1 MFLRKFYEA
10 TSEGGG
16 IAYNPFEGA
25 KAGDIKIIDSDAP
38 EEVEEVETPE
48 EKVVEKIEE
57 KTPEKVEEKVEEKIK
72 EKEPEKVEEKLEEQ
86 APEVVKEEKPEKV
99 FNLDEELKK
108 IDKWEALKKLGLDD
122 FEIDLLKYK
131 AETGDLTPYL
141 EAKTVDYS
149 KFTDEQIM
157 RHDLR
162 KQYKTMPDKLFDML
176 YEQKVNE
183 QFKLDAEVHG
193 EAAAELGRELLKFE
207 ADKIRQREIEAQK
220 KFKAPE
226 KPVDDTAQRQK
237 QEQEKM
243 IEEYKSYVNDSP
255 ATKTLLTDKRLV
267 YGNGETAFNY
277 AVEPKSLVETALNPN
292 LLFNDLKDKNGNADL
307 AKVYKAK
314 AYIANME
321 QVEKMLIEHG
331 KTLGKKEE
339 FEKLENPSK
348 KEAAPA
354 VTTENLTPGQALAKY
369 GKFKSPN
376 Y

>member
-38 EEVEEVETPE
+38 EEETPE
-48 EKVVEKIEE
+48 EKVVEKVEDKAPEEVEKVEEKAEPKEKIEE
-57 KTPEKVEEKVEEKIK
+57 KVPEKVEEKVEEK
-72 EKEPEKVEEKLEEQ
+72 
-86 APEVVKEEKPEKV
+86 APEVKQPV

-131 AETGDLTPYL
+131 AETGDVTPYL

-162 KQYKTMPDKLFDML
+162 KQYKGMSDKAFELL
-176 YEQKVNE
+176 YEKKVNE
-183 QFKLDAEVHG
+183 QFNLDAEVHG
-193 EAAAELGRELLKFE
+193 DAAAELGRELLKFE

-243 IEEYKSYVNDSP
+243 IEEYKSYVNDNP

>member
-1 MFLRKFYEA
+1 MFLRKFFEA

-16 IAYNPFEGA
+16 IAYNPFGGA
-25 KAGDIKIIDSDAP
+25 KEGEIKIIDP
-38 EEVEEVETPE
+38 EVPKEEVPETVEENEPEKPETKVEEKPE
-48 EKVVEKIEE
+48 EKVEE
-57 KTPEKVEEKVEEKIK
+57 KTEEKVEEKAPEKTEEKVEEKVE
-72 EKEPEKVEEKLEEQ
+72 PKVEQ
-86 APEVVKEEKPEKV
+86 PV

-162 KQYKTMPDKLFDML
+162 KQYKGMSDKAFELL
-176 YEQKVNE
+176 CEKKINE
-183 QFKLDAEVHG
+183 QFNLDAEVHG
-193 EAAAELGRELLKFE
+193 EAAAELGREMLKFE

-292 LLFNDLKDKNGNADL
+292 LLFNDLRDKNGNADL
-307 AKVYKAK
+307 TKVYKAK

-348 KEAAPA
+348 KEAAPT
-354 VTTENLTPGQALAKY
+354 VVSEDLTPGQALWKY
-369 GKFKSPN
+369 GKIKGS
-376 Y
+376 

>member
-48 EKVVEKIEE
+48 EKVVEKVEE

-72 EKEPEKVEEKLEEQ
+72 EKEPEKVEEKVEEK
-86 APEVVKEEKPEKV
+86 APEAVKEAPV

-131 AETGDLTPYL
+131 AETGDVTPYL

-162 KQYKTMPDKLFDML
+162 KQYKGMSDKAFELL
-176 YEQKVNE
+176 YEKKVNE
-183 QFKLDAEVHG
+183 QFNLDAEVHG

-243 IEEYKSYVNDSP
+243 IEEYKSYVNDNP

-292 LLFNDLKDKNGNADL
+292 LLFNDLVDKNGNADL
-307 AKVYKAK
+307 AKMYKAK

-331 KTLGKKEE
+331 KKLGAKEE

>member
-1 MFLRKFYEA
+1 MFLRKFFEA

-25 KAGDIKIIDSDAP
+25 KEGEIKIIDP
-38 EEVEEVETPE
+38 EVPKEEVPETVEEKTEEKTETKVEEKPE
-48 EKVVEKIEE
+48 EKVEE
-57 KTPEKVEEKVEEKIK
+57 KTEEKVEEKAPEKTEEKVEEKVE
-72 EKEPEKVEEKLEEQ
+72 PKVEQ
-86 APEVVKEEKPEKV
+86 PV

-162 KQYKTMPDKLFDML
+162 KQYKGMSDKAFELL
-176 YEQKVNE
+176 YDKKVNE
-183 QFKLDAEVHG
+183 QFNLDAEVHG

-207 ADKIRQREIEAQK
+207 ADKIRQREIEAQA

-237 QEQEKM
+237 QEQDKKY
-243 IEEYKSYVNDSP
+243 EEYKSYVNDSP

-277 AVEPKSLVETALNPN
+277 AVEPKSLVETALNPQ
-292 LLFNDLKDKNGNADL
+292 LLFNDLVDKNGNADL
-307 AKVYKAK
+307 AKVYKVK

-354 VTTENLTPGQALAKY
+354 QVKTDLTPAQALMKF
-369 GKFKSPN
+369 GKFRSN
-376 Y
+376 

>member
-162 KQYKTMPDKLFDML
+162 KQYKGMSDKAFELL
-176 YEQKVNE
+176 YEKKVNE
-183 QFKLDAEVHG
+183 QFNLDAEVHG

-207 ADKIRQREIEAQK
+207 ADKIRQREIEAQA

-237 QEQEKM
+237 QEQEKKL
-243 IEEYKSYVNDSP
+243 EEYKSYVNDSP

-277 AVEPKSLVETALNPN
+277 AVEPKSLVDTALNPQ
-292 LLFNDLKDKNGNADL
+292 LLFNDLVDKNGNADL

-348 KEAAPA
+348 KEAAPSV
-354 VTTENLTPGQALAKY
+354 VTEDLTPGQALWRY
-369 GKFKSPN
+369 GKIRGN
-376 Y
+376 